1 MTKLLDR
8 FVASGALVAP
18 RDPDDDGTEPYV
30 LKVTQAEFDKWE
42 VVWACCPWRIEIKT

>member
-18 RDPDDDGTEPYV
+18 RDPDADGTEPYV
-30 LKVTQAEFDKWE
+30 LKVTQAEDVYKRQAKGRSF
-42 VVWACCPWRIEIKT
+42 